1 MFGDDAFID
10 GDLCGL
16 DAILRDRGMEHGS
29 DEDNGAEQSGCS
41 GNQQKEFAH
50 DEFLVRHWRPSQ

>member
-1 MFGDDAFID
+1 
-10 GDLCGL
+10 
-16 DAILRDRGMEHGS
+16 MEHGS

-50 DEFLVRHWRPSQ
+50 DEFLVKQWRPSQ